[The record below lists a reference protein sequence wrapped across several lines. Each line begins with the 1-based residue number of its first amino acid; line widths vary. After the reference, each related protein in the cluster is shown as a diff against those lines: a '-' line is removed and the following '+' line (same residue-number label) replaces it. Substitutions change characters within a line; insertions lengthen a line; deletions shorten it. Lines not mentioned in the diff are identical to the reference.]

1 MVPYYKPLRMSNAFS
16 NDYIECEI
24 IGDKNKTLLI
34 EEYLKEI
41 KIYLSI
47 MINDLK
53 ALSKFKTQESINCTL
68 LSCHVRCCHLNFR
81 YRAHFEN

>member
-1 MVPYYKPLRMSNAFS
+1 
-16 NDYIECEI
+16 
-24 IGDKNKTLLI
+24 
-34 EEYLKEI
+34 
-41 KIYLSI
+41 

-81 YRAHFEN
+81 YRAHFEK